1 MLKRFFT
8 VFFTALLI
16 CNALFAYAETQS
28 TPAPVYT
35 GDYEVLS
42 YGSRGN
48 DVIRLQKK
56 LIELGYLE
64 GEADGIYGRDTQD
77 AVSAFQYMHALKR
90 DGIAGIR
97 TLRVLYESETLS
109 TMPPSG
115 RLPTV
120 TAVPTAEPVPAKVTV
135 SYVNQFGQTVYET
148 ELSVSATLS
157 VTADLSKLPA
167 GSILKGDSSVTV
179 LYSMGR
185 AYPARVC
192 FRFRSKDVPETIGVP
207 VYYVEING
215 RERTILYEETVS
227 VHPGECVFVYADAEK
242 VPGYTL
248 ISAPSVPVLVTEYG
262 DTVPERADFVFTP
275 DGPD

>member
-8 VFFTALLI
+8 VLITAVLI
-16 CNALFAYAETQS
+16 CSALFAYAETQS

-56 LIELGYLE
+56 LIELGYLK
-64 GEADGIYGRDTQD
+64 GEADGIYGRDTEK
-77 AVSAFQYMHALKR
+77 AVGDFQYMHALKR

-97 TLRVLYESETLS
+97 TLRLLYESETLS

-115 RLPTV
+115 YLPTV
-120 TAVPTAEPVPAKVTV
+120 TAVPTPEPVPALVTV
-135 SYVNQFGQTVYET
+135 SYINQFGQTVYET
-148 ELSVSATLS
+148 ELSVSATGT

-185 AYPARVC
+185 AYPARVS
-192 FRFRSKDVPETIGVP
+192 FRFRSKEVPETIGVP
-207 VYYVEING
+207 VYYVVING

-275 DGPD
+275 DSPG